1 MHKYLL
7 TWQNQFTTEDPSST
21 KWAADKKRRTKTPI
35 KRQFMVRL
43 IEKSLLVNT
52 EPDVV
57 ATTMTSTQTSVVK
70 PTTTAAVPSR
80 IPLTVYNLAQT
91 KVQEIPNPTR
101 KFQEEESPF
110 TPNCRNTSYDAA
122 TAQGC
127 NCCHIHHPTDLWWH
141 SMATHCPMA
150 STNLFVARAAWP
162 ILPNVN

>member
-1 MHKYLL
+1 
-7 TWQNQFTTEDPSST
+7 
-21 KWAADKKRRTKTPI
+21 
-35 KRQFMVRL
+35 MVRL

-70 PTTTAAVPSR
+70 PTTTAAVPSP

-110 TPNCRNTSYDAA
+110 TPNCRNTPMMQQQPKAA
-122 TAQGC
+122 TA
-127 NCCHIHHPTDLWWH
+127 
-141 SMATHCPMA
+141 ATFTTH
-150 STNLFVARAAWP
+150 
-162 ILPNVN
+162 